1 MLVEPYVMPTRVV
14 RRSANPEA
22 GLIRERGN
30 CEVYEEGNVSSQ
42 IRH

>member
-1 MLVEPYVMPTRVV
+1 MRLIPN
-14 RRSANPEA
+14 ADA

-30 CEVYEEGNVSSQ
+30 CEVYEEGVISSQ